1 MDPAC
6 ARPLKNM
13 GDQFAHIGQNFE
25 MMTKLICADIEKVK
39 ARGVLSI
46 GIDAGHNAKRM
57 GSMHSDF
64 RWHIFI
70 SK

>member
-1 MDPAC
+1 
-6 ARPLKNM
+6 M